1 MRTLRQR
8 WAFERC
14 FQHKG
19 SLAGILSRLSQI
31 AHNPSTLSME
41 KDALIVAYDVVSDV
55 LKNWDEYPTQSWK
68 IFQRR
73 AR

>member
-1 MRTLRQR
+1 
-8 WAFERC
+8 
-14 FQHKG
+14 
-19 SLAGILSRLSQI
+19 
-31 AHNPSTLSME
+31 ME